1 MRALA
6 IVASLLIAGAAVAQ
20 PPHPNIVD
28 RAHVDPSKGINFH
41 ALATPDTVYVG
52 QQSTYQVGVFLDE
65 VVRMRLRRNPEFLP
79 PELRGLLAYDLPAG
93 RASLRDRAIAGKR
106 WDVHVFQRAV
116 FPLEPGR
123 TDIPGAQLTYSLP
136 LSVGFFS
143 REESYTARAERASI
157 VAMNPPTSGRPA
169 EWNGAV
175 GVLSVVARVDTT
187 TSRVGD
193 SFIATLR
200 VAGTANVK
208 LLPRPPLSIPWASAV
223 PSEERVFV
231 DSTSLLVRGAKEFD
245 WIVTPTAA
253 GNRTFPAVRY
263 AYFDPYARR
272 YDVATTIE
280 VPVLVVPGALATI
293 AATRED
299 TTPAL
304 AIRRVDRG
312 PVSPPLP
319 SRAAFWI
326 IAALAPLPAATLV
339 ARRRP
344 QRRAARRRAL
354 PPATRLRELTRDPA
368 ADVADVRRTFLGALG
383 DRIASTGV
391 STSFGDARPR
401 SLVRRLRRAGVTA
414 DAADAVERLT
424 QRFDALA
431 YSARDGTAS
440 PTSTSARELAVE
452 ANALFALVDVQ
463 ARPREELAQRVRTR
477 VVARVARPTVL
488 ALVCALPFG
497 VPNAF
502 AALQPASP
510 FAAGVAAYEA
520 RDFAEAA
527 TLFDEAARAE
537 SLSPDAWAN
546 AGTAAWA
553 VNDTL
558 GAALGWQRALR
569 LEPRAG
575 ELRTRLSLLPT
586 SQDGSV
592 AGVPPLPLDWAAAMG
607 LGLWI
612 VACAAITGRVARRG
626 TDAPLLAL
634 ASVAALGASVT
645 AALCVQLGAVRA
657 ARDIAI
663 VTVAGALRAEPILGA
678 DRTGVVERTDVA
690 YVRSRRSVWTRVT
703 LDGGRDGWI
712 ESERLTSL
720 APQ

>member
-157 VAMNPPTSGRPA
+157 VAMDPPTSGRPA

-368 ADVADVRRTFLGALG
+368 ADVADVRRTF
-383 DRIASTGV
+383 
-391 STSFGDARPR
+391 
-401 SLVRRLRRAGVTA
+401 
-414 DAADAVERLT
+414 
-424 QRFDALA
+424 
-431 YSARDGTAS
+431 SAR
-440 PTSTSARELAVE
+440 SATGSR
-452 ANALFALVDVQ
+452 
-463 ARPREELAQRVRTR
+463 RPGCRRRSATR
-477 VVARVARPTVL
+477 
-488 ALVCALPFG
+488 
-497 VPNAF
+497 
-502 AALQPASP
+502 
-510 FAAGVAAYEA
+510 
-520 RDFAEAA
+520 
-527 TLFDEAARAE
+527 ARARSCGGCGGLE
-537 SLSPDAWAN
+537 S
-546 AGTAAWA
+546 
-553 VNDTL
+553 
-558 GAALGWQRALR
+558 
-569 LEPRAG
+569 
-575 ELRTRLSLLPT
+575 LRTRRTPWSDSRSASTRSPIRPAT
-586 SQDGSV
+586 E
-592 AGVPPLPLDWAAAMG
+592 P
-607 LGLWI
+607 
-612 VACAAITGRVARRG
+612 RRRRARRR
-626 TDAPLLAL
+626 
-634 ASVAALGASVT
+634 ASSRWKRTRCSPSSTCRPA
-645 AALCVQLGAVRA
+645 RA
-657 ARDIAI
+657 RSSPSECGRGSSLVSRARPFSRSSA
-663 VTVAGALRAEPILGA
+663 RSRSEC
-678 DRTGVVERTDVA
+678 RT
-690 YVRSRRSVWTRVT
+690 RSRRCNPPRRSPPASRRTRRVT
-703 LDGGRDGWI
+703 SPKPRRCSTRLRAPSRSRRTRGR
-712 ESERLTSL
+712 TP
-720 APQ
+720 APRRGR